1 MLHFR
6 GSIRDLDIGG
16 NCQSQKSCNFDHFF
30 VSRLPAALEQCR
42 GGARQ
47 TWRGTVSGVGLGGM
61 VWRRYG
67 AVGRYAHGAMERH
80 RCSVANRH
88 GYGVVG
94 QYVLG
99 IMKRTG
105 AMVWKSAGAALW
117 GDADVVLG
125 ANAALRHGM
134 ARIRRCGVR
143 PLWRHREVRGA
154 VETVF
159 RFGCQ
164 NGQIAKSFQNF
175 IGKTHLKKI
184 FLDGASTAK
193 YFIKLCLFAKQ
204 PVATKEEMTRGSV

>member
-1 MLHFR
+1 MLHFW

-16 NCQSQKSCNFDHFF
+16 DCQSQKSCNFDHFF

-42 GGARQ
+42 GGRGAQ
-47 TWRGTVSGVGLGGM
+47 CGTVSGVGLGSM

-80 RCSVANRH
+80 RCSVA
-88 GYGVVG
+88 
-94 QYVLG
+94 
-99 IMKRTG
+99 KRDGCG
-105 AMVWKSAGAALW
+105 AG
-117 GDADVVLG
+117 VVLG

-154 VETVF
+154 VEAVF

-184 FLDGASTAK
+184 FLDGAGTAK

>member
-42 GGARQ
+42 GGRGAQ
-47 TWRGTVSGVGLGGM
+47 CGTVSGVGLGSM

-80 RCSVANRH
+80 RCN
-88 GYGVVG
+88 GVKRRERGAVG
-94 QYVLG
+94 G
-99 IMKRTG
+99 GG
-105 AMVWKSAGAALW
+105 AGVM
-117 GDADVVLG
+117 LG

-154 VETVF
+154 VEAVF
-159 RFGCQ
+159 RFRCQ

-175 IGKTHLKKI
+175 IGKTHLKKF
-184 FLDGASTAK
+184 FLDGAGTAK

>member
-30 VSRLPAALEQCR
+30 VSRLPVALEQCR
-42 GGARQ
+42 GGEVDLARCCER
-47 TWRGTVSGVGLGGM
+47 RGAWQHGVAQ
-61 VWRRYG
+61 VRRRG
-67 AVGRYAHGAMERH
+67 SICSRRHGAH

-88 GYGVVG
+88 ECGVMGRCVP
-94 QYVLG
+94 G

-117 GDADVVLG
+117 GDAGVVLG

-154 VETVF
+154 VEAVF

-184 FLDGASTAK
+184 FLDGAGTAK

>member
-42 GGARQ
+42 GGETDLARCCERRGVWQ
-47 TWRGTVSGVGLGGM
+47 HGVAQVRRCGLIRARRHGAAQVQRCEKARVRCGGTMRTRHHGAARVQWCGKAWARRCGVMQVWRLERTWRCGV
-61 VWRRYG
+61 
-67 AVGRYAHGAMERH
+67 
-80 RCSVANRH
+80 
-88 GYGVVG
+88 
-94 QYVLG
+94 
-99 IMKRTG
+99 
-105 AMVWKSAGAALW
+105 
-117 GDADVVLG
+117 
-125 ANAALRHGM
+125 

-143 PLWRHREVRGA
+143 PLWRHKEVRGA
-154 VETVF
+154 VEAVF
-159 RFGCQ
+159 RFRCQ

-175 IGKTHLKKI
+175 IGKTYLKKI
-184 FLDGASTAK
+184 FLDGAGTAK

>member
-42 GGARQ
+42 GGETDLARCCERRGVWQ
-47 TWRGTVSGVGLGGM
+47 HGVAQVRRCGSIRARRHGAAQVQRCEKARVRCGGTMRARHHGAARVQWCGKAWARRCGVMQVWRLERTWR
-61 VWRRYG
+61 
-67 AVGRYAHGAMERH
+67 
-80 RCSVANRH
+80 C
-88 GYGVVG
+88 
-94 QYVLG
+94 
-99 IMKRTG
+99 
-105 AMVWKSAGAALW
+105 
-117 GDADVVLG
+117 
-125 ANAALRHGM
+125 GM

-154 VETVF
+154 VEAVF

-184 FLDGASTAK
+184 FLDGAGTAK

>member
-1 MLHFR
+1 MLHFW

-16 NCQSQKSCNFDHFF
+16 DCQSQKSCNFDHFF

-42 GGARQ
+42 GGRGAQ
-47 TWRGTVSGVGLGGM
+47 CGTVSGVGLAAWCGAGTAPW
-61 VWRRYG
+61 VDTHTAPWSGTGAALRKGTG
-67 AVGRYAHGAMERH
+67 AVRRDDAYPASWSG
-80 RCSVANRH
+80 
-88 GYGVVG
+88 
-94 QYVLG
+94 
-99 IMKRTG
+99 TG

-117 GDADVVLG
+117 GGAGVVLG

-154 VETVF
+154 VEAVF

-184 FLDGASTAK
+184 FLDGAGTAK
-193 YFIKLCLFAKQ
+193 YFVKLCLFAKQ

>member
-1 MLHFR
+1 MRHWAVVLLHFR

-42 GGARQ
+42 GGGEADLARYCER
-47 TWRGTVSGVGLGGM
+47 RGAWQHGVAQ
-61 VWRRYG
+61 VRRRG
-67 AVGRYAHGAMERH
+67 SIRARRHGAAQVQRCEKARVRCGGTMRTRH
-80 RCSVANRH
+80 H
-88 GYGVVG
+88 
-94 QYVLG
+94 
-99 IMKRTG
+99 
-105 AMVWKSAGAALW
+105 GAARVQW
-117 GDADVVLG
+117 CGK
-125 ANAALRHGM
+125 
-134 ARIRRCGVR
+134 ARARRCGVMQVWRCGVR

-154 VETVF
+154 VEAVF

-175 IGKTHLKKI
+175 IGKTYLKKI
-184 FLDGASTAK
+184 FLDGAGTAK

>member
-1 MLHFR
+1 MLHFW

-16 NCQSQKSCNFDHFF
+16 DCQSQKSCNFDHFF

-42 GGARQ
+42 GGRGAQ
-47 TWRGTVSGVGLGGM
+47 CGTVSGVGLGSM

-80 RCSVANRH
+80 RCSVAKRH
-88 GYGVVG
+88 GCGAAGRCVPSIMERHGCNGV
-94 QYVLG
+94 
-99 IMKRTG
+99 
-105 AMVWKSAGAALW
+105 KSAGAALW
-117 GDADVVLG
+117 GGAGVVLG

-154 VETVF
+154 VEAVF

-184 FLDGASTAK
+184 FLDGAGTAK

>member
-1 MLHFR
+1 MIWTSTAIANRKKVAILITFLFPDFQQLW
-6 GSIRDLDIGG
+6 SSAEGG
-16 NCQSQKSCNFDHFF
+16 
-30 VSRLPAALEQCR
+30 VRR
-42 GGARQ
+42 
-47 TWRGTVSGVGLGGM
+47 TWRGTVSGVGLGSM

-80 RCSVANRH
+80 RCSVVNRH
-88 GYGVVG
+88 GYGVMGRCVP
-94 QYVLG
+94 G

-117 GDADVVLG
+117 GDAGVVLG
-125 ANAALRHGM
+125 ANAALRHGI

-154 VETVF
+154 VEAVF

-175 IGKTHLKKI
+175 IGKTYLKKI
-184 FLDGASTAK
+184 FLDGAGTAK